1 MSLSDNLIVGLDIGT
16 ANVRAIIGEIDEE
29 GALAVTGVGSAPSTG
44 GLRRGVVVN
53 IEATLKAVSQAVE
66 NAELMSGREVQSCYV
81 GIAGAHIEAI
91 NSRGVVAVTG
101 KGKEITQDDVDRVIE
116 AAKAIVIPM
125 DREILHVIPQMYIV
139 DDQKGIKNP
148 LDMIGVRLEAE
159 VHIITGSVTCAQNL
173 VNCVNRSGFKVD
185 GLVLQSLAASRAV
198 LTDDE
203 KELGCLLIDLGAGTT
218 DVFVFMGGSPYYANV
233 IPAGGSQVTGDLSIM
248 LALPADAAEKI
259 KLESGCCYEDLVDD
273 DDEVIIPSVGGRP
286 PRRVPRR
293 ELSRI
298 MQPRVEEILTMVRDK
313 IDGMGYLSHLG
324 GGVVLT
330 GGCANMPGIAELAF
344 RVFRLPVR
352 IGVPA
357 GLGGLVDEFKNPE
370 YATAVGLV
378 LAGLGESRERET
390 GPKPRKE
397 GKPGGIAKFSEWL
410 KREFF

>member
-1 MSLSDNLIVGLDIGT
+1 MSETMIVGLDIGT
-16 ANVRAIIGEIDEE
+16 ANVRAVIGEEDDT
-29 GALAVTGVGSAPSTG
+29 GRFVVTGVGSSPST

-66 NAELMSGREVQSCYV
+66 AAELMSGREVASCWV

-101 KGKEITQDDVDRVIE
+101 RGKEITQDDVDRVIE
-116 AAKAIVIPM
+116 AAKAVVIPM

-148 LDMIGVRLEAE
+148 LDMIGVRLESE

-203 KELGCLLIDLGAGTT
+203 KELGCLLVDLGAGTT

-248 LALPADAAEKI
+248 LALPADGAEKI
-259 KLESGCCYEDLVDD
+259 KIESGCCFESLVEDDE
-273 DDEVIIPSVGGRP
+273 EVIIPSVGGRS
-286 PRRVPRR
+286 PRRLPRR
-293 ELSRI
+293 ELCRI
-298 MQPRVEEILTMVRDK
+298 MQPRMEEILTMAREK
-313 IDGMGYLSHLG
+313 IEGMGYLSHLG
-324 GGVVLT
+324 GGLVLT
-330 GGCANMPGIAELAF
+330 GGCAQMPGIAELAYQ
-344 RVFRLPVR
+344 VFRLPVR
-352 IGVPA
+352 IGIPT
-357 GLGGLVDEFKNPE
+357 GLGGLVEEFKSPE
-370 YATAVGLV
+370 YATSVGLV
-378 LAGLGESRERET
+378 LAGIEELQNQDP
-390 GPKPRKE
+390 GPKQRKASSSN
-397 GKPGGIAKFSEWL
+397 GKLTKFAQWI